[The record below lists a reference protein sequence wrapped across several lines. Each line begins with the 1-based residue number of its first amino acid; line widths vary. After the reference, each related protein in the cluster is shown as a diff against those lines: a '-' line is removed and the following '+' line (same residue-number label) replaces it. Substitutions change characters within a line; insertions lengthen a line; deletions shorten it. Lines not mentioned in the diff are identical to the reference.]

1 MSAEFLF
8 SSGYGDVGR
17 GAGLVVVVGRDLFAA
32 IVDRVDNRRAL
43 PCFHHFS
50 MRFRQTR

>member
-17 GAGLVVVVGRDLFAA
+17 GAGLVVMVGQDLFAA
-32 IVDRVDNRRAL
+32 IVDEVDNR
-43 PCFHHFS
+43 
-50 MRFRQTR
+50 